1 LGFDEEGYFLRITFF
16 FSCCG
21 IGVAEYFKKKKKKK
35 KKNGEGGDEKERISQ
50 SINQSIS
57 LRILHHG

>member
-1 LGFDEEGYFLRITFF
+1 LWHWRCRIFHDLK
-16 FSCCG
+16 
-21 IGVAEYFKKKKKKK
+21 KKKKKKK
-35 KKNGEGGDEKERISQ
+35 KKNGEGELYGGDEKESISQ